1 LKKAIFLILT
11 LSIVTV
17 AVILLQKSSS
27 SDKEESRGVIA
38 TIYPLYYITKEIVG
52 DEVEVKRLIK
62 AGSEIHSF
70 SPTPKDMVELS
81 NSDILITLGDRLEPW
96 VGKLSNATDVEI
108 LPLAD
113 SLDLIHHK
121 EHIDPHLWLDFK
133 NDIAMVDIIEKRLSK
148 LYPSSSEIFAKNAK
162 SLKDKF
168 QNIDSRYSDGLKECK
183 QDTILVTHNAFGYM
197 QRVYGFKSISI
208 MGIFAHSRPNA
219 SKIALLS
226 DEIKKKSI
234 KVLFFDPIS
243 SNKSASQL
251 ATDMK
256 LTLLPLYP
264 LGNISIDDEKR
275 GDDMFKL
282 LSKNLTS
289 LQRGLECL

>member
-1 LKKAIFLILT
+1 MKKAIFLILT

-133 NDIAMVDIIEKRLSK
+133 NDIVIVDIIEKRVSK

-226 DEIKKKSI
+226 DKIKKKSI
-234 KVLFFDPIS
+234 KVLFFDPMS

>member
-1 LKKAIFLILT
+1 MKKAIFLILT

-17 AVILLQKSSS
+17 AVILLQKSNS

-52 DEVEVKRLIK
+52 DEVQVKRLIK

-113 SLDLIHHK
+113 SLNLIHHK

-133 NDIAMVDIIEKRLSK
+133 NDIAMVDIIEKRVSK

-219 SKIALLS
+219 SKIAILS

-234 KVLFFDPIS
+234 KVLFFDPMS

-289 LQRGLECL
+289 LQRRLECL

>member
-1 LKKAIFLILT
+1 MKKAIFLILT

>member
-52 DEVEVKRLIK
+52 DEVQVKRLIK

-113 SLDLIHHK
+113 SLNLIHHK

-219 SKIALLS
+219 SKIAILS

-234 KVLFFDPIS
+234 KVLFFDPMS

-256 LTLLPLYP
+256 LTLLPLA
-264 LGNISIDDEKR
+264 L
-275 GDDMFKL
+275 
-282 LSKNLTS
+282 
-289 LQRGLECL
+289 

>member
-226 DEIKKKSI
+226 DKIKKKSI
-234 KVLFFDPIS
+234 KVLFFDPMS